1 MGEKAGMDKV
11 LIVTG
16 GSRGIGAATAKLAAE
31 RGWSVMTTYLERRE
45 PAEAVVQAIVAAGGK
60 AATMQADTSR
70 PEDVR
75 KLFDET
81 QRRFGPVTGLVNN
94 AGMNGGPS
102 NLIDTPVE
110 ELRRLIDINVFGCI
124 LCAREA
130 VTRMA
135 KSRGGQGGAIVN
147 LGSVAA
153 RLGSA
158 GERVHYSASKGAIL
172 SFTQGLGREAI
183 KEGVRVNCVSPGI
196 TETEMN
202 PATRIARLLPVVPI
216 GRVAQPIEIA
226 QVILFLLSDE
236 ASYVTGT
243 EVTVSGGR

>member
-1 MGEKAGMDKV
+1 MDKV

-31 RGWSVMTTYLERRE
+31 RGWNVMTSWLERRE
-45 PAEAVVQAIVAAGGK
+45 PAQAVVDEIVATGGH

-70 PEDVR
+70 PEDVKR
-75 KLFDET
+75 LFDEAE
-81 QRRFGPVTGLVNN
+81 RRFGPVTGLVNN
-94 AGMNGGPS
+94 AGMNGGPAT
-102 NLIDTPVE
+102 LLDTPVE
-110 ELRRLIDINVFGCI
+110 ELRRLIDINVFGCM
-124 LCAREA
+124 LCAKEA
-130 VTRMA
+130 VSRMA
-135 KSRGGQGGAIVN
+135 RSRGGQGGAIVN
-147 LGSVAA
+147 LGSVSA
-153 RLGSA
+153 RLGSP

-172 SFTQGLGREAI
+172 SFTQGLGREAV

-202 PATRIARLLPVVPI
+202 PPERLARVIPVVPMA
-216 GRVAQPIEIA
+216 RVGQPIEIA

-236 ASYVTGT
+236 ASYVTGA

>member
-1 MGEKAGMDKV
+1 MSKV

-45 PAEAVVQAIVAAGGK
+45 PAEAVVAEIKAAGGK

-70 PEDVR
+70 PEDVQR
-75 KLFDET
+75 LFDET
-81 QRRFGPVTGLVNN
+81 EKQFGRLTGLVNN
-94 AGMNGGPS
+94 AGMNGGPA
-102 NLIDTPVE
+102 NLIDTPIE
-110 ELRRLIDINVFGCI
+110 EVRRLLEINIFGSI

-135 KSRGGQGGAIVN
+135 KSRGGLGGAIVN

-158 GERVHYSASKGAIL
+158 GERVHYSASKGAII
-172 SFTQGLGREAI
+172 SFSQGLGREAI
-183 KEGVRVNCVSPGI
+183 KEGVRVNCVNPGLV
-196 TETEMN
+196 ETEMN
-202 PATRIARLLPVVPI
+202 PPERLARLMPVVPI

-226 QVILFLLSDE
+226 QAILFLLSDE
-236 ASYVTGT
+236 ASYITGT
-243 EVTVSGGR
+243 DVTVSGGR